1 MTLRVNPTA
10 AMLACLALCAVPGSS
25 HAADTITLDPRVIP
39 VGKWAEGIA
48 IADNKLW
55 VAESGQRSIAQVDL
69 NRGNVVRRVQ
79 VGRLPVGMVTG
90 SDGAVYSLVQT
101 DRLVWQQLPN
111 GRTRSFGGLE
121 GCPQGLAGSDRF
133 LWVLTMPEC
142 SSVSS
147 RLIRMNPNGGDP
159 TSSRVFSE
167 WAQAITTH
175 QGKVWVAHARTP
187 ALTIVDEQTLSVRT
201 ANLAGVSLWAV
212 TACCGNVHVGGR
224 LGDEKTG
231 GIVLSIDP
239 ATFQERRRHLVEQRI
254 AVMADDD
261 QSVVAV
267 GEKGTIWVFSADR
280 LELQRTI
287 TLATGAFDPKA
298 VLIRRRRS
306 LSLKRP
312 AERRERRGPGP
323 ERLAS
328 RSGAGA
334 PAKRPKPPEQ
344 PERHAQHHHRMPLRG
359 RQCEFV
365 GALDARGPRYGCS
378 KSRRASLERT
388 RSRSRSMHQGLVP
401 RDIPWRE
408 RMGREE
414 EHPGLLQL
422 SP

>member
-1 MTLRVNPTA
+1 MTLRVNPATA

-121 GCPQGLAGSDRF
+121 GCPQGLAGSDQF

-298 VLIRRRRS
+298 VLIVGDDLY
-306 LSLKRP
+306 LSSGQQNGENGAVLVLSGWRP
-312 AERRERRGPGP
+312 DP
-323 ERLAS
+323 
-328 RSGAGA
+328 A
-334 PAKRPKPPEQ
+334 PARPQSGPS
-344 PERHAQHHHRMPLRG
+344 RG
-359 RQCEFV
+359 GTPNMTTECPYEVVNASASGLWMHEDPDTDAPKVV
-365 GALDARGPRYGCS
+365 GLPSNARGLEVDRCIRDWCHATFRGAS
-378 KSRRASLERT
+378 GWVEKKNIRAYCN
-388 RSRSRSMHQGLVP
+388 
-401 RDIPWRE
+401 
-408 RMGREE
+408 
-414 EHPGLLQL
+414 
-422 SP
+422 